1 MTSRSGSERRWIIT
15 GASAGF
21 GRAIAE
27 RAIEQ
32 GDDVVLAVRRTRS
45 VADLAAA
52 HRDQVLVAEFD
63 VRDTGR
69 AEDVVRSAIDRFG
82 RVDVLVNNAG
92 RGVVGAAEEIGEEDL
107 RASLELHLL
116 GPAALVRAALP
127 YFRGQGSGT
136 IVQMSSQ
143 RGRVSFPGV
152 GAYSA
157 GKFALDGWSEALAG
171 EVAPFGVRVMIV
183 EPSRFRTSF
192 NAPDVLWFAGSSPAY
207 AGVLE
212 AVRDDMAGADGLQ
225 EGDPVRAAQIIV
237 DLVAGDELPLRLP
250 LGREAVERI
259 GRSYRRSLDELEHR
273 APTAHAADFPEAA
286 APARP
291 I

>member
-1 MTSRSGSERRWIIT
+1 MTSRSGSKRTWIIT

-27 RAIEQ
+27 RAIGQ
-32 GDDVVLAVRRTRS
+32 GDNVVLAVRRPGS
-45 VADLAAA
+45 VADLADA

-63 VRDTGR
+63 VCDTGR
-69 AEDVVRSAIDRFG
+69 AGDLVRSAADRFG

-92 RGVVGAAEEIGEEDL
+92 RGVVGAAEEVGEDEL
-107 RASLELHLL
+107 RASLELHLV
-116 GPAALVRAALP
+116 GPAALVRAVLP
-127 YFRGQGSGT
+127 FFRGQGSGT

-143 RGRVSFPGV
+143 GGRISFPGV

-157 GKFALDGWSEALAG
+157 GKFALEGWSEALAG

-192 NAPDVLWFAGSSPAY
+192 NAPDVLRFAGSSPAY

-212 AVRDDMAGADGLQ
+212 AVRGDMAGADGVQ
-225 EGDPVRAAQIIV
+225 EGDPVRAAEIIV

-250 LGREAVERI
+250 LGHEAVERI
-259 GRSYRRSLDELEHR
+259 GRSYRRGLEELER
-273 APTAHAADFPEAA
+273 WAPTAHAADFPDVAA
-286 APARP
+286 SARP